1 MQAPRKSP
9 AAAASLPHFPQTGRA
24 RTFKRYTGIRTLL
37 CACGSCLIRDRWIP
51 CPVVLGGSG
60 REECWC
66 RNSHADRM
74 HSNPLMPLQHG
85 HNGFPCRCTSG
96 GSLAGVHWAGK
107 WYVLFSYPP
116 SVSQTTI
123 DCHHHFSGPCPV
135 SVFTEPDSLPG
146 TQVELPIRD
155 WDGET
160 SPKQD
165 GLDMCRHVVWA
176 LAGMLIR

>member
-107 WYVLFSYPP
+107 WYVLFPTPHQSLKQPLIVTTTFLDPATSQDDKTHYPAAR
-116 SVSQTTI
+116 
-123 DCHHHFSGPCPV
+123 
-135 SVFTEPDSLPG
+135 
-146 TQVELPIRD
+146 QV
-155 WDGET
+155 G
-160 SPKQD
+160 KY
-165 GLDMCRHVVWA
+165 V
-176 LAGMLIR
+176 